1 MNVLI
6 TGGAGFIG
14 SHIADALL
22 QNSGIGFV
30 RVLDNLSTGF
40 KSNIEHLIA
49 NPNFE
54 WMEGDIADPT
64 ICKEAMLNIDMVCHQ
79 AALGS
84 VPRSIKTPMVT
95 FQNNINGFIN
105 ILDAA
110 RLAGVKKMVY
120 ASSSSVYGDANYH
133 PKVEE
138 KIGKVLS
145 PYAASK
151 HTNEIIAERCPDEWN
166 RWLDRDPTVRRGGG
180 ESYADAQIRITI
192 ALNIIAKRHPGERI
206 AIVMHGGVMRAY
218 LASLLALDLRLI
230 WHFSIMNTAICRVR
244 PFAQAMGGSRPRQG
258 RIDAINDHAHLEGL
272 RLGGLTPR
280 IV

>member
-54 WMEGDIADPT
+54 WMEGDITDPT
-64 ICKEAMLNIDMVCHQ
+64 ICKEAMLNIDVVCHQ

-105 ILDAA
+105 ILWHY
-110 RLAGVKKMVY
+110 LKK
-120 ASSSSVYGDANYH
+120 
-133 PKVEE
+133 
-138 KIGKVLS
+138 I
-145 PYAASK
+145 
-151 HTNEIIAERCPDEWN
+151 
-166 RWLDRDPTVRRGGG
+166 
-180 ESYADAQIRITI
+180 
-192 ALNIIAKRHPGERI
+192 
-206 AIVMHGGVMRAY
+206 
-218 LASLLALDLRLI
+218 
-230 WHFSIMNTAICRVR
+230 
-244 PFAQAMGGSRPRQG
+244 
-258 RIDAINDHAHLEGL
+258 
-272 RLGGLTPR
+272 
-280 IV
+280 